1 MDLPATYDLGVDYF
15 EVGML
20 LGACLLVN
28 YVTIDA
34 KTNLSE
40 GLTMIS
46 FYVMIVR
53 RLVPP
58 PTEFATFE
66 LTHVMFL
73 QATAAWWY
81 PGQPQVAEFL
91 SCPSSVASAIAN
103 GVEGSGSNLAQF

>member
-1 MDLPATYDLGVDYF
+1 MGSPTPFYLGVDYF
-15 EVGML
+15 ELGML

-46 FYVMIVR
+46 FYVMIVGR
-53 RLVPP
+53 FVP
-58 PTEFATFE
+58 AVDNVGSK
-66 LTHVMFL
+66 LTSIAW

-81 PGQPQVAEFL
+81 PGQPQVADFL

-103 GVEGSGSNLAQF
+103 GVEGSGNNLARY

>member
-1 MDLPATYDLGVDYF
+1 M
-15 EVGML
+15 
-20 LGACLLVN
+20 N
-28 YVTIDA
+28 YVTLDA

-53 RLVPP
+53 RFVTPWLASPGL
-58 PTEFATFE
+58 FE
-66 LTHVMFL
+66 LTGVPFW

-81 PGQPQVAEFL
+81 PGQPQVADFL

-103 GVEGSGSNLAQF
+103 GVSEGSGSNLARF